1 MSVKQPKT
9 NCPEHTNISA
19 KQSIGSDISLDNV
32 ANHLA
37 KDPHEAREKLF
48 SMEKSTLI
56 LIIIVSLF
64 IVTHSTRMASKM
76 YMTIFPQFNT
86 EENFIRCLQLNRY
99 FLCSENHSYSL
110 LILKLNFSSLPYL
123 TKKYDNI
130 IEISISDIM
139 FLLHSTYYLI

>member
-1 MSVKQPKT
+1 MNQKNAIECTENQLGGKDNKQPSSLTIMSVRQPKT
-9 NCPEHTNISA
+9 NCLEHTNISA

-32 ANHLA
+32 ANHLE
-37 KDPHEAREKLF
+37 KDSNEAREKLF

-86 EENFIRCLQLNRY
+86 EENFIRCLQLNR
-99 FLCSENHSYSL
+99 
-110 LILKLNFSSLPYL
+110 
-123 TKKYDNI
+123 
-130 IEISISDIM
+130 
-139 FLLHSTYYLI
+139 

>member
-1 MSVKQPKT
+1 MNQKKISASTENQLSGKDNTQASSLTIMSVKQPKT

-86 EENFIRCLQLNRY
+86 EENFIRCHQLNR
-99 FLCSENHSYSL
+99 
-110 LILKLNFSSLPYL
+110 
-123 TKKYDNI
+123 
-130 IEISISDIM
+130 
-139 FLLHSTYYLI
+139 